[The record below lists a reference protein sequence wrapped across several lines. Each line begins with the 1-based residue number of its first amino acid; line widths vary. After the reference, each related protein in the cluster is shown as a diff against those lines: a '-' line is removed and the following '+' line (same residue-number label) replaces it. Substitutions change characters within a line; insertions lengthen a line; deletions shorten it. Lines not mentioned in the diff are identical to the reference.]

1 MVICL
6 VSRRRLGSY
15 LDGALDDAASRTV
28 ERHLR
33 NCGRCRK
40 EADALRRLQ
49 ALLHQAMVAPP
60 EPDWTAFWPGIVR
73 GVEDGPRSP
82 IAAPRRR
89 WTTPRWAV
97 SGTAVAAAAL
107 SLVLW
112 FGSWPFGPEESVIVT
127 SADTQYPG
135 GTMVYHT
142 PDKVAVVWVFA
153 D

>member
-1 MVICL
+1 VVICL

-15 LDGALDDAASRTV
+15 LDGALNDAAPRAI
-28 ERHLR
+28 EQHLR

-49 ALLHQAMVAPP
+49 ALLHQAVVTPP
-60 EPDWTAFWPGIVR
+60 EPDWAAFWPGIVR
-73 GVEDGPRSP
+73 RLQDGRRPP
-82 IAAPRRR
+82 IVAARRR
-89 WTTPRWAV
+89 WTSPRWAF

-112 FGSWPFGPEESVIVT
+112 FGSWPFGFEEPVVVT

-142 PDKVAVVWVFA
+142 PDQMAVVWVFA

>member
-1 MVICL
+1 VVICL

-15 LDGALDDAASRTV
+15 LDGALDDVAFRAV
-28 ERHLR
+28 ERHLQS
-33 NCGRCRK
+33 CGRCRK
-40 EADALRRLQ
+40 EADALRRLR
-49 ALLHQAMVAPP
+49 ALLHGALVSPP

-73 GVEDGPRSP
+73 GVQDRRPP
-82 IAAPRRR
+82 IVTVRRR
-89 WTTPRWAV
+89 WTSPRWAV

-112 FGSWPFGPEESVIVT
+112 FGSWPFGPEESVVVT
-127 SADTQYPG
+127 SADTHYSG